1 MVIKELAH
9 LLDLYYDTG
18 KNNKEIAS
26 MVLCFGIKYADVIRE
41 KEYSPEDIVQ
51 HSSINDSQ
59 YAIEIRKGMNLA
71 KYVCLKEEA
80 LSYTFNAASVAD
92 EAYIANNLEFD
103 WLEAKLRAV
112 GKRSFVFHLLPELQK
127 DISVT
132 VEDVAARHT
141 EFREYGLDSQKSKL
155 SSARTIFKEGKVKE
169 ALKNIM
175 ESKNVD
181 EDTRQRATFL
191 LRC

>member
-26 MVLCFGIKYADVIRE
+26 MVICFGIKYADVIRE
-41 KEYSPEDIVQ
+41 KGYSLEDIVQ

-80 LSYTFNAASVAD
+80 LSYTFNVTSVAD
-92 EAYIANNLEFD
+92 KHI
-103 WLEAKLRAV
+103 
-112 GKRSFVFHLLPELQK
+112 
-127 DISVT
+127 
-132 VEDVAARHT
+132 
-141 EFREYGLDSQKSKL
+141 
-155 SSARTIFKEGKVKE
+155 
-169 ALKNIM
+169 
-175 ESKNVD
+175 
-181 EDTRQRATFL
+181 
-191 LRC
+191 